1 MDLISGIAV
10 LIFLGLILLL
20 VKTYVFKSKPKPMVS
35 LDQRIERLMPLL
47 KRNEAL
53 CRSNPNLYLLQIFA
67 IALLGYAYIWLVLVL
82 AIAATI
88 FGFILVMKFPV
99 LALKFGLV
107 VILGLG
113 ALIWT
118 VAKSMWVKFEP
129 PEGIRLTKE
138 SYPKLFDLI
147 EEVRAKINGPVIH
160 EVVLDQQMNA
170 AVYQIPRLGYMGWN
184 KNYLLLGLPLMHA
197 VSNDQFRSII
207 GHEMGHL
214 AEKHGGPYA
223 WVYSTHQVW
232 NNLMT
237 NFEKSAEQGY
247 ASFFMSFFDWY
258 GPLFAAFTF
267 PARREKEYGADQCAI
282 DMVGKDLT
290 AQALI
295 CVGVKISY
303 ISTKYWS
310 DITDRAKTLEEPPR
324 TAFAAMPQ
332 AFINEI
338 TSKDA
343 EDWLTQS
350 LKEKTNFGDTHPCK
364 TDRLAR
370 ILNIPKPEVAA
381 YAHKV
386 LKESFVVEETAAQVY
401 IGEHLNS
408 VTMKFD
414 SDWYNNIDEV
424 WRSSH
429 AQYQEWRKELEE
441 LEAKRSEGELKAEE
455 LYRLALR
462 TTTFYDNKTA
472 FPLFEKALELSPD
485 DPNIHDSFARCLFDE
500 NDPRCVE
507 HFERAM
513 KLDRMMEYECAQILQ
528 IYFSKNDDEQSAD
541 KYKKIYNDFTVEYM
555 EMQRERVDFLPSDSL
570 KPHGLN
576 AEQIENLV
584 AQLGAYPKLKCLYM
598 FQKVV
603 RFFPDTP
610 CYVMVIDSLVQPKQ
624 TDIEVQTELVNAMAH
639 QLILPGFTLIRS
651 RIGIP
656 GNLKS
661 ALKRIPD
668 AKIFPQ

>member
-1 MDLISGIAV
+1 MDLTSGIAIV
-10 LIFLGLILLL
+10 VFLAVVLLL
-20 VKTYVFKSKPKPMVS
+20 IKTYVFKSKPKPMLTV
-35 LDQRIERLMPLL
+35 DQRIERLMPLL
-47 KRNEAL
+47 TRNETL
-53 CRSNPNLYLLQIFA
+53 CRTNPNLYLLQIFA
-67 IALLGYAYIWLVLVL
+67 VALLGYAYIWLVLVL
-82 AIAATI
+82 AIIGTLL
-88 FGFILVMKFPV
+88 GFLLVMKFPV
-99 LALKFGLV
+99 LAIKFGLV
-107 VILGLG
+107 VVLGLG

-118 VAKSMWVKFEP
+118 VVKSMWVKFDP
-129 PEGIRLTKE
+129 PQGIRLTKE
-138 SYPKLFDLI
+138 SFPKLFDLI
-147 EEVRAKINGPVIH
+147 EEVRSKINGPTIH

-197 VSNDQFRSII
+197 VSDEQFRSII

-247 ASFFMSFFDWY
+247 ASFFMRFFEWY

-282 DMVGKDLT
+282 DVVGKDLT

-303 ISTKYWS
+303 ISTKYWN
-310 DITDRAKTLEEPPR
+310 DLTDRAKTLAEPPR
-324 TAFAAMPQ
+324 TVFAAMPQ
-332 AFINEI
+332 AFLNEI

-350 LKEKTNFGDTHPCK
+350 LKEKTNFADSHPCK

-370 ILNIPKPEVAA
+370 ILNIPKQEVAA
-381 YAHKV
+381 YAHNV
-386 LKESFVVEETAAQVY
+386 LKDSFAIKQTAAQVY
-401 IGEHLNS
+401 IGEHLEA
-408 VTMKFD
+408 VTTKFD
-414 SDWYNNIDEV
+414 SDWYNDIDPL

-441 LEAKRSEGELKAEE
+441 LDAKRLESELTGEEWS
-455 LYRLALR
+455 RLAVR
-462 TTTFYDNKTA
+462 TLTFHDNHSA
-472 FPLFEKALELSPD
+472 IPHFLKALELSPQD
-485 DPNIHDSFARCLFDE
+485 ANIHDSFARCLFNE

-507 HFERAM
+507 HFEQAM
-513 KLDRMMEYECAQILQ
+513 KLDRMLEYECSQLLQ
-528 IYFSKNDDEQSAD
+528 AYYLKNDNEEKAN
-541 KYKKIYNDFTVEYM
+541 KYKEVCSNFTVEFLEM
-555 EMQRERVDFLPSDSL
+555 ERERADLLPSDSL
-570 KPHGLN
+570 ISHELTE
-576 AEQIENLV
+576 EQIESII
-584 AQLGAYPKLKCLYM
+584 AQLGAYPTLKSLHM
-598 FQKVV
+598 FKKVV
-603 RFFPDTP
+603 KFFPETP
-610 CYVMVIDSLVQPKQ
+610 CYVLVIDSLVQPKQ
-624 TDIEVQTELVNAMAH
+624 TDIEVQTALVSAMAH
-639 QLILPGFTLIRS
+639 QLNLPGYTLIRS

-661 ALKRIPD
+661 AIKKFPQ
-668 AKIFPQ
+668 AKIYPR